1 MAGSVGA
8 ANQQSSLVAGTSGGE
23 ARLVYANGLGC
34 KFLQIYNENSIP
46 DGRFVLMATD
56 FVMNW
61 RRIAHLR
68 VFTNVRETEVL
79 CKQRHG

>member
-8 ANQQSSLVAGTSGGE
+8 ADQQSSLVAGTSGTE
-23 ARLVYANGLGC
+23 ARLVYANRLGC
-34 KFLQIYNENSIP
+34 KFLQIYNENCIP
-46 DGRFVLMATD
+46 DGRYVFMATD

-61 RRIAHLR
+61 KRIARLN
-68 VFTNVRETEVL
+68 VFSNVGETDGL

>member
-46 DGRFVLMATD
+46 TERFVLKATD
-56 FVMNW
+56 FFVNCREMA
-61 RRIAHLR
+61 RLC
-68 VFTNVRETEVL
+68 VFSNVRETDGL